1 MNKHARSIALC
12 AALASS
18 SLATGCTAAE
28 THAGAASSTMGRAT
42 IQLPAENAQ
51 YKPGPGVEV
60 VRKNCVA
67 CHSADYVYMQPPLT
81 EAQWRA
87 TVAKMKNAMK
97 APIADGDVDTIVR
110 YLMSQNGKT

>member
-1 MNKHARSIALC
+1 MNKHARSIALFTLLIGT
-12 AALASS
+12 AMGAGAW
-18 SLATGCTAAE
+18 AAE
-28 THAGAASSTMGRAT
+28 SLGTVA

-51 YKPGPGVEV
+51 YQPGPGVEV

>member
-1 MNKHARSIALC
+1 MKKTLCSIPLFALVIGAAPGSGAC
-12 AALASS
+12 AAEPLG
-18 SLATGCTAAE
+18 TV
-28 THAGAASSTMGRAT
+28 T
-42 IQLPAENAQ
+42 IQLPAEHAQ

-60 VRKNCVA
+60 VRRHCTS

-97 APIADGDVDTIVR
+97 APIADGDVDAIVR
-110 YLMSQNGKT
+110 YLMSQNGRT